1 MSDRLKIFC
10 TNLNRYIDFE
20 GGDTLKD
27 IYTRIAPELGFEAIC
42 ARVNN
47 KTEGLAYS
55 LFRPKM
61 VEFLPYDSDSGRFR
75 SCWHFRALPCSIRE
89 MATNH
94 SPP

>member
-47 KTEGLAYS
+47 IL
-55 LFRPKM
+55 
-61 VEFLPYDSDSGRFR
+61 
-75 SCWHFRALPCSIRE
+75 
-89 MATNH
+89 
-94 SPP
+94 